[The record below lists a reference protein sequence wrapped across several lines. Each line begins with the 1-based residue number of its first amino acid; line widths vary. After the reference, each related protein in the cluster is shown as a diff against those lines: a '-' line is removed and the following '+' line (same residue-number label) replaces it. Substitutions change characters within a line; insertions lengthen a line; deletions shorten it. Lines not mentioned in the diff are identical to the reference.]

1 MRCLLFSRS
10 FLCARLACPS
20 YLATRQSA
28 QRSGISRSGRL
39 PRARLQLSCC
49 TRCLDKE
56 ENVSLTKRM
65 MFLLYVATAV
75 HFIAIYLMLLPGYL
89 VVTRI
94 PDLPKLW
101 QVCGFLSYAN
111 IVGRCWLE
119 AQPPAS
125 LYMRRR
131 VPQ

>member
-1 MRCLLFSRS
+1 M
-10 FLCARLACPS
+10 
-20 YLATRQSA
+20 
-28 QRSGISRSGRL
+28 
-39 PRARLQLSCC
+39 
-49 TRCLDKE
+49 
-56 ENVSLTKRM
+56 SLTKRM

-94 PDLPKLW
+94 PNLPIVEQLCW
-101 QVCGFLSYAN
+101 FIVYAN